1 MYEPVYEQTVTGGVD
16 PNADMSELFLLSVS
30 GDDLVYPVCLAP
42 PLHHRWEAPP
52 AVSGKS
58 TFYVD

>member
-1 MYEPVYEQTVTGGVD
+1 MSKLSQAVLTLT
-16 PNADMSELFLLSVS
+16 ADMSELFLLNVR

-42 PLHHRWEAPP
+42 PLHHRWEAPL

-58 TFYVD
+58 TFYVN